1 MSSEFTSIRTEFGIT
16 FNIIRSIIESKPPP
30 LKDMTKF
37 LEDCYPPLKPSLAHC
52 KSISDVLDVV
62 RDKCTLIDIN
72 YLEAVVRR
80 FNIQQ
85 VTTHI
90 ECYKKTIEEFCQS
103 VSVRL
108 CLKEIF
114 PVTATPTPLISET
127 ATFVLDWDPDDYTLN
142 DIRTLL
148 SVVFEQ
154 LAKRVT
160 VKVIKEGNSIIVT
173 CTFPL
178 NLLGPLVA
186 KAQKT
191 ILSIKKK
198 RLITLTIGHCI
209 VWDVRKRDEVRNNI
223 KILLL
228 FII

>member
-1 MSSEFTSIRTEFGIT
+1 MSSEFTNVRSEFGIT
-16 FNIIRSIIESKPPP
+16 FNKIRSIIEGKPPP
-30 LKDMTKF
+30 LKDMKKF
-37 LEDCYPPLKPSLAHC
+37 LEDWYPPLKPSLDHC

-72 YLEAVVRR
+72 CLEEVVKR
-80 FNIQQ
+80 FN
-85 VTTHI
+85 VEEAEKHI
-90 ECYKKTIEEFCQS
+90 EAYKKMVEEFCQS
-103 VSVRL
+103 SSVRV
-108 CLKEIF
+108 CLEEIF
-114 PVTATPTPLISET
+114 SATTTPTPLIGET

-148 SVVFEQ
+148 LAVFKR

-173 CTFPL
+173 CTFPF

-198 RLITLTIGHCI
+198 GLITLTIGHCI
-209 VWDVRKRDEVRNNI
+209 VWDVHKRDEVRDNNI
-223 KILLL
+223 KI
-228 FII
+228 

>member
-1 MSSEFTSIRTEFGIT
+1 MSSEFTNIRSEFGIT
-16 FNIIRSIIESKPPP
+16 FNIIRNIIESKPPP

-72 YLEAVVRR
+72 SLEAVVKR
-80 FNIQQ
+80 FS
-85 VTTHI
+85 VEGAKTHI
-90 ECYKKTIEEFCQS
+90 DSYKETVEKFCQS
-103 VSVRL
+103 SSVRV
-108 CLKEIF
+108 CLEEIF
-114 PVTATPTPLISET
+114 SATTTPTPLISET

-148 SVVFEQ
+148 SVVFQ
-154 LAKRVT
+154 RLAKRVT

-178 NLLGPLVA
+178 NLLGPLIA

-191 ILSIKKK
+191 ILSINKKG
-198 RLITLTIGHCI
+198 LITLTIGHCI
-209 VWDVRKRDEVRNNI
+209 VWDVHIRDEVRDNI
-223 KILLL
+223 SMI
-228 FII
+228 

>member
-1 MSSEFTSIRTEFGIT
+1 MSSEFTSVRSEFGIT
-16 FNIIRSIIESKPPP
+16 FNIIRNIIESKPPS

-72 YLEAVVRR
+72 SLEAVVKR
-80 FNIQQ
+80 FN
-85 VTTHI
+85 VEGAKTHI
-90 ECYKKTIEEFCQS
+90 EAYKETVEEFCQYS
-103 VSVRL
+103 SVRL
-108 CLKEIF
+108 CLEEIF
-114 PVTATPTPLISET
+114 SVTTTPTPLIGET

-148 SVVFEQ
+148 SVVFQ
-154 LAKRVT
+154 RLAKRVT

-178 NLLGPLVA
+178 NLLGPLIA

-198 RLITLTIGHCI
+198 GLITLTIGHCI
-209 VWDVRKRDEVRNNI
+209 IWDACERDEVRDNI
-223 KILLL
+223 KI
-228 FII
+228 